1 MRDEHHCTVYLCAIT
16 ILPREIPVTSVVLTV
31 EAPPAQTGQ
40 FWRSSA
46 WFSLF
51 QNDHMG
57 FLPDSQK
64 PISASPAVQNY
75 LSVCADLIVHM
86 QKGGR
91 LTQLDFG
98 LLIGTTTSMELLL
111 RDWERQQLIGQ

>member
-1 MRDEHHCTVYLCAIT
+1 MVLAI
-16 ILPREIPVTSVVLTV
+16 
-31 EAPPAQTGQ
+31 
-40 FWRSSA
+40 
-46 WFSLF
+46 

-64 PISASPAVQNY
+64 PTSASPAVQNY